1 MQVFEITGN
10 VTGIS
15 RQGVNFLQP
24 KDSYQ
29 NLFNGYI
36 YRQVVQSRQ
45 GFRRF
50 STSKLTDGLR
60 VMGLFNNYRRDGTI
74 QSLAVTLDHLY
85 VYDVVTDAYVE
96 VPTGGSLGAGHT
108 FGIAAND
115 DYVSGTTYPFPDGS
129 DRFVFTSKGM
139 THVYQYDPNSGAYGT
154 VTDYTNAADNPTY
167 VQPPQGQITN
177 SKYIIYFGERLNL
190 FYPIIGGTPY
200 PQGHLFSAI
209 RTASGNGDNF
219 AFSGSGLI
227 ILDTQEYINGAS
239 ILGNVLA
246 LNLSRSN
253 WTVEKTRDAFNPY
266 YPRKVPGVVGTDAD
280 FSFVSWMDIV
290 RSLGKTGIVST
301 DGRQSQRVDDKI
313 PFFTRDDIDQKYFNL
328 ISGGFDRRNAQFLFS
343 YLSDFENFGVDS
355 QDRCLVNNY
364 EEQSWSVYDYRF
376 SCFCE
381 ITNGTDI
388 VWDNVSAVDHPEFP
402 EWAEWDTTEDIWDR
416 LGLGETTTK
425 TIAGDNYG
433 NIWEINVD
441 YDDYFIDI
449 TGITN
454 AQQAV
459 VTISTGIPF
468 IVGDQVAIS
477 GVLGMT
483 EINNYDPEEDVE
495 TTPFYNVVAVN
506 AGLNQIT
513 IDVDSSLFG
522 AYVSGG
528 TISKTINFTA
538 ETIPFNPW
546 RSEGLKCY
554 CHFVELL
561 INTDGG
567 EVLFSVVADED
578 ETPFIQNVR
587 LQPTNTQA
595 KREWISVSVDQESN
609 FFTFIMNQNSPGQQI
624 QITSMRI
631 HCSPAAP
638 TSY

>member
-45 GFRRF
+45 GFSRF
-50 STSKLTDGLR
+50 STGALDDGLR
-60 VMGLFNNYRRDGTI
+60 VMGIFNNYRRNGSI
-74 QSLAVTLDHLY
+74 QCLAVTLNHLY
-85 VYDVVTDAYVE
+85 VYDEATDTFIE
-96 VPTGGSLGAGHT
+96 VPTGGSLGIGHT
-108 FGIAAND
+108 FGIASND
-115 DYVSGTTYPFPDGS
+115 EYVSGTTYPFADGS

-154 VTDYTNAADNPTY
+154 VTDYTNAADNLNY
-167 VQPPQGQITN
+167 VAPASGALTKA
-177 SKYIIYFGERLNL
+177 KYVIYFGERLNF
-190 FYPIIGGTPY
+190 FYPEIGAQPY
-200 PQGHLFSAI
+200 PQGHLFSGI
-209 RTASGNGDNF
+209 RTASGNGDNYNV
-219 AFSGSGLI
+219 SGSGLI

-239 ILGNVLA
+239 ILGNVIA

-266 YPRKVPGVVGTDAD
+266 LPRKVPSVVGTDAD
-280 FSFVSWMDIV
+280 FSFVSWSDIV
-290 RSLGKTGIVST
+290 RSIGKTGIIST

-313 PFFTRDDIDQKYFNL
+313 PFFTRDDIDQPNFGL
-328 ISGGFDRRNAQFLFS
+328 IYGGFDRANAQFLFS
-343 YLSDFENFGVDS
+343 YLSSEDDFGLDS

-364 EEQSWSVYDYRF
+364 EEQSWSIYDWRF
-376 SCFCE
+376 TCFCE
-381 ITNGTDI
+381 IQNGQNI
-388 VWDNVSAVDHPEFP
+388 VWDAVSDVDHPERP
-402 EWAEWDTTEDIWDR
+402 EWAEWDTTEDIWDKI
-416 LGLGETTTK
+416 GLGESVTK

-433 NIWEINVD
+433 NIWQLNVD
-441 YDDYFIDI
+441 YDDYFVSIN
-449 TGITN
+449 GITQAN
-454 AQQAV
+454 QAV
-459 VTISTGIPF
+459 ITITDPIPF
-468 IVGDQVAIS
+468 VVGDQVAIS
-477 GVLGMT
+477 GVVGMT
-483 EINNYDPEEDVE
+483 EINNYDPENDIE
-495 TTPFYNVVAVN
+495 TSPPYNVVAVN
-506 AGLNQIT
+506 GGLNQIT

-528 TISKTINFTA
+528 TLSKTINFTA

-546 RSEGLKCY
+546 RAEGLKCY

-561 INTDGG
+561 INTNGG
-567 EVLFSVVADED
+567 EVLFSVLADED
-578 ETPFIQNVR
+578 ETPFIQNVV
-587 LQPTNTQA
+587 LSPTNTQA
-595 KREWISVSVDQESN
+595 RREWISVSVDQESN

-631 HCSPAAP
+631 HCAKGGL